1 MFSITVP
8 VCFRGWGTSLLS
20 FPELSAHSQTILSV
34 LWHFHR
40 ACATRFSWLSAQ
52 LCAPSQIPM
61 VHLVACTSLSICK
74 VGALVSCD
82 LGWFLGACGTNSAVE
97 PAFSSKPVSFW
108 ISRTFLGKAAT
119 LAKWKRFQVPVL
131 VVGRKLCV
139 SEMVVEVSESSS
151 WRTEWSTV
159 GTCRL
164 HSEEQLCAKESTV
177 KPL

>member
-1 MFSITVP
+1 MRHQPSFLSWTVSTLP
-8 VCFRGWGTSLLS
+8 NNSVCAVT
-20 FPELSAHSQTILSV
+20 H
-34 LWHFHR
+34 HFHR

-52 LCAPSQIPM
+52 LCVPSQIPM